1 MGKQQLGTQKANT
14 GKAYNRK
21 QQYKPG
27 KKLN

>member
-14 GKAYNRK
+14 GKPYNGK
-21 QQYKPG
+21 QQYKLG